1 MEKPHPVT
9 LALKVL
15 LIALIC
21 FLTLY
26 PMLAVLGTSLSSQP
40 EIAANNGFVLI
51 PMKPTLEAYQT
62 IFSGGVV
69 TSALVRSLLITVIG
83 TLASLAVTVG
93 MAYGLTRRD
102 LVGGRFFLTAALFT
116 MLFSAGIIP
125 NFLMIK
131 QLGLLNNYA
140 ALILPVLLSAFNL
153 IVIRSFFQSL
163 PQELLEAARL
173 DGLGDFGI
181 LVKVVLPLSKAVLAV
196 IGLFYAVGYWNAFFN
211 AMLYLN
217 SDQWPLPMILRQYA
231 LLGQPLADS
240 TNTSEITA
248 PTQAI
253 QMAVVVISLVPI
265 AAAFPFLQRYFT
277 KGVLTGAVKG

>member
-1 MEKPHPVT
+1 MEKPHPAT
-9 LALKVL
+9 LVFKAL
-15 LIALIC
+15 LITLIC
-21 FLTLY
+21 FLALY
-26 PMLAVLGTSLSSQP
+26 PMLAVLGTSLSSQQ
-40 EIAANNGFVLI
+40 EIAANDGFVLV

-62 IFSGGVV
+62 IFAGGVV

-83 TLASLAVTVG
+83 TLASLTVTVG
-93 MAYGLTRRD
+93 MAYGLTRKD

-125 NFLMIK
+125 NFLMVK

-173 DGLGDFGI
+173 DGMGDFGI
-181 LVKVVLPLSKAVLAV
+181 LVRVVLPLSKGVLAV
-196 IGLFYAVGYWNAFFN
+196 IGLFYAVGYWNAFFS

-231 LLGQPLADS
+231 LLGQPMADS
-240 TNTSEITA
+240 ANTSEINA

-253 QMAVVVISLVPI
+253 QMAVVVVSLVPI
-265 AAAFPFLQRYFT
+265 ALAFPFLQRYFT